1 MLKEKLV
8 LNVEG
13 MSCNHCVNSI
23 KKAVEDIDGVISVD
37 VNLDKK
43 TVTVEYNQDK
53 AKADYI
59 KEAIE
64 DEGYIVK

>member
-1 MLKEKLV
+1 MLKEKIV

-13 MSCNHCVNSI
+13 MSCNHCVNGI
-23 KKAVEDIDGVISVD
+23 KKAVGEIDGVISVE
-37 VNLDKK
+37 VSLEEK
-43 TVTVEYNQDK
+43 TVTVEYNQEK

-59 KEAIE
+59 KETIE